1 MIMALGN
8 DGIIDWEG
16 ISVKDFPRYKKIR
29 KVLASELEDNLE
41 TVGLFPENG
50 ISSDCEP
57 NIELG
62 SDFEMK
68 VQQLLLTLNSRES
81 DILKRYFGL
90 NGYKK
95 HTLEEIAQMYDLS
108 RERIYQIRRKA
119 LMKLRHPKRSK
130 IIEEYKNGH
139 SWGR

>member
-29 KVLASELEDNLE
+29 RVLASELEDNLE
-41 TVGLFPENG
+41 TVGLFPKVD

-62 SDFEMK
+62 SDFEKK

-81 DILKRYFGL
+81 DILKRYFSL

-95 HTLEEIAQMYDLS
+95 HTLEGIAQTYDLS
-108 RERIYQIRRKA
+108 RSRIYQIFHKA
-119 LMKLRHPKRSK
+119 LRKLRHPKRSK

>member
-1 MIMALGN
+1 M
-8 DGIIDWEG
+8 
-16 ISVKDFPRYKKIR
+16 KDFPRYKKIR

-41 TVGLFPENG
+41 TVGLFPKVD
-50 ISSDCEP
+50 ISSDCES

-62 SDFEMK
+62 FDFEMK
-68 VQQLLLTLNSRES
+68 LRRLLLTLNSRES

-95 HTLEEIAQMYDLS
+95 HTLEGIAQMYDLS
-108 RERIYQIRRKA
+108 RERIRQITLKSLR
-119 LMKLRHPKRSK
+119 KLRHPTRVKLLK
-130 IIEEYKNGH
+130 GFENGH

>member
-16 ISVKDFPRYKKIR
+16 ISVKDFPRYQKIR
-29 KVLASELEDNLE
+29 RVLASELEDNLE
-41 TVGLFPENG
+41 TVGLFPKVD
-50 ISSDCEP
+50 ISSDCES

-62 SDFEMK
+62 FDFEMK
-68 VQQLLLTLNSRES
+68 LRRLLLTLNSRES

-95 HTLEEIAQMYDLS
+95 HTLEGIAQMYDLS

>member
-29 KVLASELEDNLE
+29 RVLASELEDNLE
-41 TVGLFPENG
+41 TVGLFPKVG

-62 SDFEMK
+62 FNFEMK
-68 VQQLLLTLNSRES
+68 LRRLLLTLCRRES
-81 DILKRYFGL
+81 DILRLHFGL
-90 NGYKK
+90 NGYKE
-95 HTLEEIAQMYDLS
+95 HTFEEIAQMYDLS
-108 RERIYQIRRKA
+108 RERIRQICNQA
-119 LMKLRHPKRSK
+119 LRKLRNPKRMK
-130 IIEEYKNGH
+130 IIEDYKNGH